1 MCGVFQRRFV
11 VFAAFDV
18 GSKGAAVRK
27 RLLADTVPPAGG
39 FTVKRYADALV
50 VGSKIVYGEEYAA
63 AQLLL
68 PVSLRWY
75 TSVTVTSCGSVRPGR
90 RVRKRLAEVER
101 KRSVRCCVCKL
112 LVRAELNDK
121 LSL

>member
-27 RLLADTVPPAGG
+27 RLLADTVPPPVALA
-39 FTVKRYADALV
+39 VKRYADALV

-63 AQLLL
+63 AQLLASG
-68 PVSLRWY
+68 VFKVVHIGHGDELRQ
-75 TSVTVTSCGSVRPGR
+75 R
-90 RVRKRLAEVER
+90 AA
-101 KRSVRCCVCKL
+101 RSA
-112 LVRAELNDK
+112 RA
-121 LSL
+121 